1 MPTPPDRREYRLLP
15 TEPLRTLGWSAWLG
29 WQIESNW
36 ADVRLFL
43 LYLVVKP
50 VCGAMLLVLVFYA
63 ADFATQELQGTRLR
77 ADFLPYIYI
86 SNACYGLVGTV
97 MFGMSYVVISDRESY
112 RMLKYIYISPAQF
125 QAYFVGR
132 GLARGLE
139 GLVGGAVIITAGL
152 LIPKVREAVHFA
164 GVDVPLLLAFLGVGA
179 VMLWAC
185 GMILASAVLN
195 MSRSGMFLSEGVAG
209 VVYFLSGVVFP
220 LNVLPKW
227 LQIIGQCLPTTYWLE
242 GMRRAIAGPA
252 PAGSPLADTP
262 LSGYTNGELAGLLLV
277 TTIGL
282 VVMAQWFYRWSL
294 RKAWRNGRLEET
306 TGV

>member
-1 MPTPPDRREYRLLP
+1 MT

-43 LYLVVKP
+43 LYLVIKP

-63 ADFATQELQGTRLR
+63 ADFAVQGMGQAGLR
-77 ADFLPYIYI
+77 TEFLPYIYI

-132 GLARGLE
+132 GLARALE
-139 GLVGGAVIITAGL
+139 GVVGGAVIIATGL
-152 LIPKVREAVHFA
+152 LIPKIRDAVHFA
-164 GVDVPLLLAFLGVGA
+164 GVDVPLLLAFLGIGA

-195 MSRSGMFLSEGVAG
+195 MSRSGMFLSEGVGAL
-209 VVYFLSGVVFP
+209 VYFLSGVVFP
-220 LNVLPKW
+220 VNFLPVW
-227 LQIIGQCLPTTYWLE
+227 LRPISLSLPTTYWLE
-242 GMRRAIAGPA
+242 GMRRAITGTPA
-252 PAGSPLADTP
+252 NDSPLGESPLATW
-262 LSGYTNGELAGLLLV
+262 SNGQLVLALV
-277 TTIGL
+277 ITTAVL
-282 VVMAQWFYRWSL
+282 VVVSQLFYRWSV
-294 RKAWRNGRLEET
+294 RRAWRNGKLEEV

>member
-1 MPTPPDRREYRLLP
+1 MPS
-15 TEPLRTLGWSAWLG
+15 EPLRTLGWSAWLG

-36 ADVRLFL
+36 ADLRLFL

-63 ADFATQELQGTRLR
+63 ADFAIQEMQGTRLR
-77 ADFLPYIYI
+77 ADFLPFIYI

-139 GLVGGAVIITAGL
+139 GLVGGIVIIVTGL

-164 GVDVPLLLAFLGVGA
+164 GVDLPLLLAFLGVGA

-195 MSRSGMFLSEGVAG
+195 MSRSGMFLSEGVGAL
-209 VVYFLSGVVFP
+209 VYFLSGVVFP
-220 LNVLPKW
+220 VDMLPVW
-227 LQIIGQCLPTTYWLE
+227 LRPVSLCLPTTYWLE
-242 GMRRAIAGPA
+242 GMRRAITGNPA
-252 PAGSPLADTP
+252 SDSPLGQSPLAAWD
-262 LSGYTNGELAGLLLV
+262 NGQLLLALTA
-277 TTIGL
+277 TTAGL
-282 VVMAQWFYRWSL
+282 VVVSQFFYRWSV
-294 RKAWRNGRLEET
+294 RKAWRTGKLEEV

>member
-1 MPTPPDRREYRLLP
+1 MP
-15 TEPLRTLGWSAWLG
+15 EPLRTLRWSTWLG

-50 VCGAMLLVLVFYA
+50 VCGAMMLVCMFYA
-63 ADFATQELQGTRLR
+63 AKYAVAATSRPPLPVEY
-77 ADFLPYIYI
+77 LPYIYV
-86 SNACYGLVGTV
+86 SNACYGLVGCV
-97 MFGMSYVVISDRESY
+97 MFGMSYVIVTDRENY
-112 RMLKYIYISPAQF
+112 RMLKYIFISPAQF

-139 GLVGGAVIITAGL
+139 GVVGGGITLAVGLMIPDVQTHLHFTAESAAWL
-152 LIPKVREAVHFA
+152 PV
-164 GVDVPLLLAFLGVGA
+164 FLSIGA

-227 LQIIGQCLPTTYWLE
+227 LQYVGQCLPTTYWLE

-252 PAGSPLADTP
+252 PSRSPLTDTP
-262 LSGYTNGELAGLLLV
+262 LSAYTNVELVGLLLA

-282 VVMAQWFYRWSL
+282 VMVSQWFYRWSL
-294 RKAWRNGRLEET
+294 MRAWRNGKLEET

>member
-1 MPTPPDRREYRLLP
+1 MP

-43 LYLVVKP
+43 LYMVVKP
-50 VCGAMLLVLVFYA
+50 VCGALLLVFVFYA
-63 ADFATQELQGTRLR
+63 ADFAVSAMPGGASLR
-77 ADFLPYIYI
+77 TEYLPYIYI
-86 SNACYGLVGTV
+86 SNACYGLVGCV

-139 GLVGGAVIITAGL
+139 GLVGGTVIIATGL
-152 LIPKVREAVHFA
+152 LIPKVRDAVHFA
-164 GVDVPLLLAFLGVGA
+164 GVDVPLLLAFLAVGA

-185 GMILASAVLN
+185 GMILASAVMN
-195 MSRSGMFLSEGVAG
+195 MSRSGMFLSEGVG
-209 VVYFLSGVVFP
+209 SLVYFLSGVVFP
-220 LNVLPKW
+220 IHALPEW
-227 LQIIGQCLPTTYWLE
+227 LRPVSLSLPTTYWLE
-242 GMRRAIAGPA
+242 GMRRAITGPI
-252 PAGSPLADTP
+252 PKESPLAGGP
-262 LSGYTNGELAGLLLV
+262 LARWENWQLLLALTATTAGLVLV
-277 TTIGL
+277 SQL
-282 VVMAQWFYRWSL
+282 FYRHSV
-294 RKAWRNGRLEET
+294 RKAWRNGKLDEV

>member
-1 MPTPPDRREYRLLP
+1 MEYRLLP

-43 LYLVVKP
+43 LYMVVKP
-50 VCGAMLLVLVFYA
+50 VCGALLLVFVFYA
-63 ADFATQELQGTRLR
+63 ADFAVSAMPGGASLR
-77 ADFLPYIYI
+77 TEYLPYIYI

-139 GLVGGAVIITAGL
+139 GLVGGTVIIATGL
-152 LIPKVREAVHFA
+152 LIPKVRDAVHFS
-164 GVDVPLLLAFLGVGA
+164 GVDVPLLLAFLSVGA

-185 GMILASAVLN
+185 GMILASAVMN
-195 MSRSGMFLSEGVAG
+195 MSRSGMFLSEGVG
-209 VVYFLSGVVFP
+209 SLVYFLSGVVFP
-220 LNVLPKW
+220 VHALPEW
-227 LQIIGQCLPTTYWLE
+227 LQPVSLSLPTTYWLE
-242 GMRRAIAGPA
+242 GMRRAITGPI
-252 PAGSPLADTP
+252 PKESPLAGGP
-262 LSGYTNGELAGLLLV
+262 LADWENWHLLLALIATTAGLVLV
-277 TTIGL
+277 SQL
-282 VVMAQWFYRWSL
+282 FYRHSV
-294 RKAWRNGRLEET
+294 RNAWRNGKLDEV

>member
-1 MPTPPDRREYRLLP
+1 MPS
-15 TEPLRTLGWSAWLG
+15 EPLRTLGWSAWLG

-36 ADVRLFL
+36 ADVRLFV

-152 LIPKVREAVHFA
+152 LIPKIREAVHFA
-164 GVDVPLLLAFLGVGA
+164 GVDVPLLLAFLGVGS

-195 MSRSGMFLSEGVAG
+195 MSRSGMFLSEGVGAL
-209 VVYFLSGVVFP
+209 VYFLSGVVFP
-220 LNVLPKW
+220 VNKLPEW
-227 LQIIGQCLPTTYWLE
+227 LQPISLSLPTTYWLE
-242 GMRRAIAGPA
+242 GMRRAITGTPA
-252 PAGSPLADTP
+252 SDSPLGESPLAAWS
-262 LSGYTNGELAGLLLV
+262 SGQLLLALSV
-277 TTIGL
+277 TTVGL
-282 VVMAQWFYRWSL
+282 VVVSQLFYRWSV
-294 RKAWRNGRLEET
+294 RRAWRNGKLEEV
-306 TGV
+306 TGQ

>member
-1 MPTPPDRREYRLLP
+1 MEYRLLP
-15 TEPLRTLGWSAWLG
+15 SEPLRTLGWSAWLG

-63 ADFATQELQGTRLR
+63 ADFAVQGMGQAGLRTEL
-77 ADFLPYIYI
+77 LPYIYI
-86 SNACYGLVGTV
+86 SNACYGLVGCV

-132 GLARGLE
+132 GLARALE
-139 GLVGGAVIITAGL
+139 GVVGGAVIIATGL
-152 LIPKVREAVHFA
+152 LIPKLRESVHFA
-164 GVDVPLLLAFLGVGA
+164 GVDVPLLLAFVGVGA

-195 MSRSGMFLSEGVAG
+195 MSRNGMFLSEGVG
-209 VVYFLSGVVFP
+209 SLVYFLSGVVFP
-220 LNVLPKW
+220 VSELPQP
-227 LQIIGQCLPTTYWLE
+227 LQWVSYSLPTTYWLE
-242 GMRRAIAGPA
+242 GMRRAIVGTPDAGATLGDKPR
-252 PAGSPLADTP
+252 PLTDW
-262 LSGYTNGELAGLLLV
+262 SNGQLLLALAG
-277 TTIGL
+277 TTIAL
-282 VVMAQWFYRWSL
+282 VVVSQLFYRWSV
-294 RKAWRNGRLEET
+294 RKAWRTGKLEEV

>member
-1 MPTPPDRREYRLLP
+1 LP

-43 LYLVVKP
+43 LYMVVKP
-50 VCGAMLLVLVFYA
+50 VCGALLLVFVFYA
-63 ADFATQELQGTRLR
+63 ADFAVSAMPGGASLR
-77 ADFLPYIYI
+77 TEYLPYIYI
-86 SNACYGLVGTV
+86 SNACYGLVGCV

-139 GLVGGAVIITAGL
+139 GLVGGTVIIVTGL
-152 LIPKVREAVHFA
+152 LIPKVRDAVHFA

-185 GMILASAVLN
+185 GMILASAVMN
-195 MSRSGMFLSEGVAG
+195 MSRSGMFLSEGVG
-209 VVYFLSGVVFP
+209 SLVYFLSGVVFP
-220 LNVLPKW
+220 IHALPEW
-227 LQIIGQCLPTTYWLE
+227 LRPVSLSLPTTYWLE
-242 GMRRAIAGPA
+242 GMRRAITGPI
-252 PAGSPLADTP
+252 PKESPLAGGP
-262 LSGYTNGELAGLLLV
+262 LALWENWQLLLALTATTAGLVLV
-277 TTIGL
+277 SQL
-282 VVMAQWFYRWSL
+282 FYRHSV
-294 RKAWRNGRLEET
+294 RKAWRNGKLDEV

>member
-1 MPTPPDRREYRLLP
+1 MP
-15 TEPLRTLGWSAWLG
+15 TEPFRTLAWSTWLG

-36 ADVRLFL
+36 ADLRLFL

-63 ADFATQELQGTRLR
+63 ADFAVQDLGQAALR
-77 ADFLPYIYI
+77 AEVLPYIYI
-86 SNACYGLVGTV
+86 SNACYGLVGCV

-139 GLVGGAVIITAGL
+139 GLVGGAVIIATGL
-152 LIPKVREAVHFA
+152 LIPKIRDAIHFA
-164 GVDVPLLLAFLGVGA
+164 GIDVPLLVGFLLVGS

-195 MSRSGMFLSEGVAG
+195 MSRSGMFLSEGVG
-209 VVYFLSGVVFP
+209 SLVYLLSGVVFP
-220 LNVLPKW
+220 LQVLPEW
-227 LQIIGQCLPTTYWLE
+227 VQWISRSLPTTYWLE
-242 GMRRAIAGPA
+242 GMRRAITGRPESDS
-252 PAGSPLADTP
+252 PLGQSPLAGW
-262 LSGYTNGELAGLLLV
+262 SNGELLLALV
-277 TTIGL
+277 VSTFGL
-282 VVMAQWFYRWSL
+282 VVASQLFYRWSV
-294 RKAWRNGRLEET
+294 RRAWRNGKLEEVS
-306 TGV
+306 GM